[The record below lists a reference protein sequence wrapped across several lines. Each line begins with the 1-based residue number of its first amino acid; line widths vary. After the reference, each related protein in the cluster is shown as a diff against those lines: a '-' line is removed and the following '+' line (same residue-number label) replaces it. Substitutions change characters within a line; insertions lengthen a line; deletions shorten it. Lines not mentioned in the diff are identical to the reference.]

1 MNFIDYIIIVI
12 LFLSLL
18 GGYKNGLIAELA
30 SIAALILG
38 IWGAIH
44 FSQITTEQLI
54 RYFKLQTEYLDII
67 SFGVT
72 FLIIV
77 ILVHIVADVVSKMV
91 EPGLLGVF
99 NKMGGV
105 IVGMLRSLLFL
116 SIMLMIFDRIDNDMH
131 FIPEK
136 AKKESRMYESI
147 RNLAPSI
154 FPFIDLWDE
163 QKSEDKDEQAAEQI

>member
-1 MNFIDYIIIVI
+1 
-12 LFLSLL
+12 
-18 GGYKNGLIAELA
+18 
-30 SIAALILG
+30 
-38 IWGAIH
+38 
-44 FSQITTEQLI
+44 
-54 RYFKLQTEYLDII
+54 LQTEYLDII
-67 SFGVT
+67 SFAVT

-105 IVGMLRSLLFL
+105 IVGLLRSLLFL

-131 FIPEK
+131 FIPEN

-154 FPFIDLWDE
+154 FPFIDLWD
-163 QKSEDKDEQAAEQI
+163 QNAEPDRNESNPVT

>member
-1 MNFIDYIIIVI
+1 
-12 LFLSLL
+12 
-18 GGYKNGLIAELA
+18 LIAELA

-67 SFGVT
+67 SFAVT
-72 FLIIV
+72 FVIIV

-105 IVGMLRSLLFL
+105 IVGLLRSLLFL

-131 FIPEK
+131 FIPEN

-154 FPFIDLWDE
+154 FPFIDLWD
-163 QKSEDKDEQAAEQI
+163 QNAEPDRNESNPVT

>member
-154 FPFIDLWDE
+154 FPFIDLWD
-163 QKSEDKDEQAAEQI
+163 QNGASEKKESNPVT

>member
-12 LFLSLL
+12 LILSLL

-67 SFGVT
+67 SFAVT

-105 IVGMLRSLLFL
+105 IVGLLRSLLFL

-131 FIPEK
+131 FIPEN

-154 FPFIDLWDE
+154 FPFIDLWD
-163 QKSEDKDEQAAEQI
+163 QNAEPDRTESNPVT

>member
-105 IVGMLRSLLFL
+105 IVGLLRSLLFL
-116 SIMLMIFDRIDNDMH
+116 SITLMIFDRIDNDMH
-131 FIPEK
+131 FIPDK

-147 RNLAPSI
+147 RNLAPSV
-154 FPFIDLWDE
+154 FPFIDLWDQNTE
-163 QKSEDKDEQAAEQI
+163 ADRNESNPIT

>member
-1 MNFIDYIIIVI
+1 MNFIDYIIIII
-12 LFLSLL
+12 LLLSLL

-44 FSQITTEQLI
+44 FSQITTEQLV
-54 RYFKLQTEYLDII
+54 RYFKLQTAYLDII
-67 SFGVT
+67 SFAVT

-77 ILVHIVADVVSKMV
+77 ILVHIVADAVSKMV

-105 IVGMLRSLLFL
+105 IVGLLRSLLFL
-116 SIMLMIFDRIDNDMH
+116 SITLMIFDKIDNDMH
-131 FIPEK
+131 FITDK

-163 QKSEDKDEQAAEQI
+163 NEKSGKQENNPLT

>member
-1 MNFIDYIIIVI
+1 MNFIDYIIIFI
-12 LFLSLL
+12 LFFSLI
-18 GGYKNGLIAELA
+18 GGYKNGLIAEVA

-54 RYFKLQTEYLDII
+54 KYFKLQTVYLDII
-67 SFGVT
+67 SFAVT
-72 FLIIV
+72 FVIIV

-105 IVGMLRSLLFL
+105 IVGMMRSLLFL
-116 SIMLMIFDRIDNDMH
+116 SITLLIFDKIDNDMH
-131 FIPEK
+131 FIPEN

-163 QKSEDKDEQAAEQI
+163 KKPEKEDEKPAEQI

>member
-12 LFLSLL
+12 LILSLL

-67 SFGVT
+67 SFAVT
-72 FLIIV
+72 FVIIV

-105 IVGMLRSLLFL
+105 IVGLLRSLLFL

-131 FIPEK
+131 FIPEN

-154 FPFIDLWDE
+154 FPFIDLWD
-163 QKSEDKDEQAAEQI
+163 QNAEPDRNESNPVT

>member
-12 LFLSLL
+12 LILSLL

-67 SFGVT
+67 SFAVT

-105 IVGMLRSLLFL
+105 IVGLLRSLLFL

-131 FIPEK
+131 FIPEN

-154 FPFIDLWDE
+154 FPFIDLWD
-163 QKSEDKDEQAAEQI
+163 QNAEPDRNESNPVT

>member
-1 MNFIDYIIIVI
+1 MNFIDYIIIFI
-12 LFLSLL
+12 LFFSLL

-30 SIAALILG
+30 SITALILG

-54 RYFKLQTEYLDII
+54 RYFKLQTAYLDII
-67 SFGVT
+67 SFAIT
-72 FLIIV
+72 FIIIV

-105 IVGMLRSLLFL
+105 IVGLLRSLLFL
-116 SIMLMIFDRIDNDMH
+116 SITLMIFDRIDNDMH
-131 FIPEK
+131 FIPDK

-163 QKSEDKDEQAAEQI
+163 NGKSRKQESNPFA